1 MMKTMKVNSTSVAP
15 DADGQIILVAGER
28 SAMRM
33 WRDEHPGMAK
43 PATTRAYETVGYV
56 LRGRAILHIEDQ
68 KIALSVGESW
78 LVPANV
84 SHTYEILETFS
95 AVEAISPPPR

>member
-1 MMKTMKVNSTSVAP
+1 MIKTMKVDSTSVAP
-15 DADGQIILVAGER
+15 GADGQIILVAGER

-43 PATTRAYETVGYV
+43 PATTRVYETVGYV
-56 LRGRAILHIEDQ
+56 LRGRAILHIEGQ
-68 KIALSVGESW
+68 KITLGAGDSW

>member
-1 MMKTMKVNSTSVAP
+1 MKTIKVDSTSVAP

-33 WRDEHPGMAK
+33 WRDEHPGAAK
-43 PATTRAYETVGYV
+43 PATTRSYETVGYV

-68 KIALSVGESW
+68 KIALGVGDSW
-78 LVPANV
+78 LVPANE